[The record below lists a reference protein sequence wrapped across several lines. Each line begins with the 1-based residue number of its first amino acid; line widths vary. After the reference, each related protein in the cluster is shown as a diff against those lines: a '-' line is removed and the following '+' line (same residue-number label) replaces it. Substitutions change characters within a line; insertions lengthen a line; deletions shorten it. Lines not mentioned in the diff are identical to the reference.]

1 MILRHLV
8 YAIHSLFLPPLTK
21 KSAAEIDAKLV
32 DKQAQREAATH
43 ERLDPI
49 NSMVDL
55 LKLFDL
61 DSSFYA
67 RAELW
72 RQMNGEGAYTGSAE
86 QNKIMMTKFRDV
98 LADDQHAF

>member
-1 MILRHLV
+1 MILKHLV
-8 YAIHSLFLPPLTK
+8 YAIHALFSPPPPK
-21 KSAAEIDAKLV
+21 KTAAEIDAKLI

-72 RQMNGEGAYTGSAE
+72 RQMNCEGPFTGSAE
-86 QNKIMMTKFRDV
+86 QNKIMMAKFRDV
-98 LADDQHAF
+98 LADDTHPF